1 MGLNEVYFMNPV
13 VKIITNIII
22 VINRTIDNLDK
33 KTVETIKQ
41 SYYLL
46 IFVIVIVGIIIGYNS
61 GKGSAKKY
69 GKPIADSTDSV
80 FDILIKRERKDVRFD
95 SIMEEE
101 TIKELKNKKIK
112 KIEFP
117 SSEKLE
123 SEFYHTIIEPDVSG
137 KKIVESP
144 AIDSRDRLAG
154 TDGKGKKNSSI
165 AGPDKKTM
173 IENKKNNID
182 KESITAPANSGKM
195 LNKNIDLNPI
205 DKNKGIIDK

>member
-1 MGLNEVYFMNPV
+1 MNPV

-22 VINRTIDNLDK
+22 VINRTIENLDK

-46 IFVIVIVGIIIGYNS
+46 IFVIIIVGITIGYNS

-69 GKPIADSTDSV
+69 GKPIAETTDSV
-80 FDILIKRERKDVRFD
+80 FDILIKKERKDVRFD
-95 SIMEEE
+95 AILEGES
-101 TIKELKNKKIK
+101 IKEMKNRKIK
-112 KIEFP
+112 KVEFP
-117 SSEKLE
+117 SNEKLE

-137 KKIVESP
+137 KKIIESP
-144 AIDSRDRLAG
+144 AIDSRDRLAEINR
-154 TDGKGKKNSSI
+154 TERKESSMSGI
-165 AGPDKKTM
+165 DNKTR
-173 IENKKNNID
+173 IEDQRSYID
-182 KESITAPANSGKM
+182 KNVDKGSITAPVNSGKM